1 MATSVPKASLY
12 WFGGSVWATAPLLTL
27 EEKGYG
33 PDEIDLKVVDLSKGE
48 NFAPSFLR
56 LNPKGTVP
64 TLVAPLDK
72 TLHADME
79 VRYKAITD
87 TTAIIEFLD
96 KSRSTLSHTHT
107 TSSAPAPSLA
117 PATIAFA
124 QTSKTVIEIL
134 HSEEGDPNRLFF
146 LAARDDAE
154 LAAAGPNIFGF
165 THGRRDELDRLLAD
179 AEREGGFQASE
190 KTKQYWKT
198 KKAAEEPFYEVS
210 KDHDKPSAKLT
221 PAALAKRKEYFEQ
234 AKTAWSVDLKKV
246 LLAVSKEML
255 GPYVLGDQIS
265 LADMHLAAWIGRL
278 GALVGAT
285 PTDTGAVAIAKLE
298 AKIGGGFTLPKD
310 FAAPPDIQR
319 TPTAGAEAV
328 AATQISKLAAF
339 WDAFSQRASWKKW
352 YEGSLH

>member
-1 MATSVPKASLY
+1 
-12 WFGGSVWATAPLLTL
+12 L

-33 PDEIDLKVVDLSKGE
+33 PDEIDLKIVDLFKGE

-56 LNPKGTVP
+56 LNPQGTIP
-64 TLVAPLDK
+64 TLVVPLDK

-79 VRYKAITD
+79 VRYKALTD
-87 TTAIIEFLD
+87 TTAIIDFLD

-124 QTSKTVIEIL
+124 QTAKAVIEIL
-134 HSEEGDPNRLFF
+134 HSDEADPNRLFF

-154 LAAAGPNIFGF
+154 LTAAGPSIFGL
-165 THGRRDELDRLLAD
+165 TQGRREELDRLLAD
-179 AEREGGFQASE
+179 AASEGGFQASE
-190 KTKQYWKT
+190 KTKQYWAT
-198 KKAAEEPFYEVS
+198 KKASEEPFYEVA

-221 PAALAKRKEYFEQ
+221 PAALAKRKEYFER
-234 AKTAWSVDLKKV
+234 AKIVWSVDLTKV
-246 LLAVSKEML
+246 LLALSKEML

-265 LADMHLAAWIGRL
+265 VADMHLAAWIARL

-285 PTDTGAVAIAKLE
+285 PTDTGAVVIAKLE

-310 FAAPPDIQR
+310 FAALPDIQR
-319 TPTAGAEAV
+319 TPTAGVEAV
-328 AATQISKLAAF
+328 AEVPISKLGAF

-352 YEGSLH
+352 YEGGLH